1 MINERRNQEYRVKRM
16 AKQPSTIGS
25 STYQRIKRDII
36 FGELQP
42 GSKLKLDALKER
54 YSASLSTLRETL
66 NRLASD
72 GFVEA
77 PEQRGFLVTPVS
89 REDLTEISELR
100 VLLECHALELSI
112 ANGDTDWEGNLVAAH
127 HKLHLM
133 EQQLLKGDD
142 SEKETWKR
150 YDWEFH
156 QAMIAA
162 CNSKNL
168 LSLHSIIYDKY
179 LRYQMLVLTYRGEE
193 AVKEHKGMF
202 DAALARDADTAKKL
216 LEDHIRNGLAHTL
229 EAM

>member
-1 MINERRNQEYRVKRM
+1 MS
-16 AKQPSTIGS
+16 KQPSTIGA

-100 VLLECHALELSI
+100 VLLECHALEMSI
-112 ANGDTDWEGNLVAAH
+112 ENGDTDWEGNLVAAH

-133 EQQLLKGDD
+133 EQQLLKGDE
-142 SEKETWKR
+142 SQKETWKR

-168 LSLHSIIYDKY
+168 LSLHSIVYDKY

-193 AVKEHKGMF
+193 AVMEHKGMF
-202 DAALARDADTAKKL
+202 DAALARDADKAKKL
-216 LEDHIRNGLAHTL
+216 LVDHIRNGLAHTL

>member
-1 MINERRNQEYRVKRM
+1 M
-16 AKQPSTIGS
+16 AKQPSTIGA

-89 REDLTEISELR
+89 REDLIEISELR

-112 ANGDTDWEGNLVAAH
+112 ENGDTDWEGNLVAAH

-133 EQQLLKGDD
+133 EQRLLKGDD

-150 YDWEFH
+150 YDSEFH

-179 LRYQMLVLTYRGEE
+179 LRYQMLVLTYRGEV
-193 AVKEHKGMF
+193 AAKEHKHMF
-202 DAALARDADTAKKL
+202 DAALARDADMAKKL
-216 LEDHIRNGLAHTL
+216 LEDHIRNGLEHTL

>member
-1 MINERRNQEYRVKRM
+1 M
-16 AKQPSTIGS
+16 AKQPSTIGA

-112 ANGDTDWEGNLVAAH
+112 ENGDTDWEGNLVAAH

-133 EQQLLKGDD
+133 EQRLLKGDD

-150 YDWEFH
+150 YDSEFH

-179 LRYQMLVLTYRGEE
+179 LRYQMLVLTYRGEV
-193 AVKEHKGMF
+193 AAKEHKHMF
-202 DAALARDADTAKKL
+202 DAALARDANMAKKL

>member
-1 MINERRNQEYRVKRM
+1 M
-16 AKQPSTIGS
+16 AKQPSTIGA

-133 EQQLLKGDD
+133 EQQLLKGDQ

-202 DAALARDADTAKKL
+202 DAALARDASTAKKL
-216 LEDHIRNGLAHTL
+216 LEDHIRNGLSHTL

>member
-1 MINERRNQEYRVKRM
+1 M
-16 AKQPSTIGS
+16 AKQPSTIGA

-133 EQQLLKGDD
+133 EQQLLKGDE

-202 DAALARDADTAKKL
+202 DAALARDASTAKKL
-216 LEDHIRNGLAHTL
+216 LEDHIRNGLSHTL